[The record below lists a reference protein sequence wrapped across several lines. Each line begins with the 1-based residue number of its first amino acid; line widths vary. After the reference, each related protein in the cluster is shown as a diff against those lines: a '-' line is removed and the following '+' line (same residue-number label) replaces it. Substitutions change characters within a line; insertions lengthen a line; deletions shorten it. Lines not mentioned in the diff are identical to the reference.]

1 MGNEQTQCV
10 SMHGSLK
17 RRAIRPRCRP
27 IGLRSLQNDY
37 THVIYRPIVPLQIDE
52 EQGSRRQE
60 HAGPGR
66 PAQLFAPDPRA

>member
-1 MGNEQTQCV
+1 MGNEQTECV
-10 SMHGSLK
+10 SIHGSLK

-37 THVIYRPIVPLQIDE
+37 THIYLVPLQIDE